1 MHNKYVLST
10 QECII
15 FFSLLGSLVLSLTIL
30 STILRRQQTGF
41 WWRAPPGPLWRCTVI
56 CTGTIFTGTNHGT
69 YFYDRYLNYDSIV
82 IKIAIVNDVS

>member
-1 MHNKYVLST
+1 MGTLSPISAYLSSNKQV
-10 QECII
+10 
-15 FFSLLGSLVLSLTIL
+15 FVGG
-30 STILRRQQTGF
+30 R
-41 WWRAPPGPLWRCTVI
+41 PPSPLWRCTVI